1 MKVYLAHS
9 FDEERQSQALRDS
22 SDPSILGFLE
32 DLRKLSIVVCDP
44 AETSV
49 PKNDYNGRFRF
60 CISQI
65 QHSDALIVDAT
76 NKLGVGVGAEM
87 MLANSLKIP
96 VLTIAPLS
104 SYYRKMPSLNDDEW
118 IHPFIHGLSNEI
130 FNSFD
135 HCAAALRSLIQQRS
149 LDADRRI

>member
-1 MKVYLAHS
+1 MRVYFAHS
-9 FDEERQSQALRDS
+9 FDDESQSLALRDS
-22 SDPSILGFLE
+22 SDPAILGFLE
-32 DLRKLSIVVCDP
+32 NLRKLSIIVCDP

-49 PKNDYNGRFRF
+49 PKSDYDGRFRF

-65 QHSDALIVDAT
+65 QQSDALIVDAT
-76 NKLGVGVGAEM
+76 KKLGVGVGAEM

-104 SYYRKMPSLNDDEW
+104 SYYRKMPSSIDDEW

-135 HCAAALRSLIQQRS
+135 HCTTALRSLIQQRS
-149 LDADRRI
+149 LDGNRGV